1 MVFQH
6 TYPIPP
12 QIILQISRLAE
23 EYLHL
28 HHHLGG
34 RQVANFGILGSNAPP
49 QNAKE
54 KVVLNLCS
62 EDVEL
67 TWTPKQSSGENIILS
82 SNRCHWQPPD

>member
-6 TYPIPP
+6 TYSIPS
-12 QIILQISRLAE
+12 QIILQISGLVE

-34 RQVANFGILGSNAPP
+34 RQVANFEILGSNAPP
-49 QNAKE
+49 QNAKG

-62 EDVEL
+62 KDVEL
-67 TWTPKQSSGENIILS
+67 TRSPRQSSGENIIPS
-82 SNRCHWQPPD
+82 SDRCHWQPLD